1 MLYSMLQLDL
11 CPRQCDSSMLD
22 DIMQAGFTHILRGK
36 SEPSQRY
43 EVGVQYTTSYNLL
56 LHSKLFHQIHLVSG
70 PLFGLKHTTVYLY
83 IATTKLFIYIYIY
96 IHSVCYRLIVGI
108 IPAGR
113 QTKHPS
119 YHIVPVPIKF
129 CCMRFP
135 IICSKR
141 GDESTSYIYTLF
153 PIELPCTN
161 QS

>member
-83 IATTKLFIYIYIY
+83 CYHKTLY
-96 IHSVCYRLIVGI
+96 VCHRLIVGI

-141 GDESTSYIYTLF
+141 GDESTSYIYTLC
-153 PIELPCTN
+153 PIQNFHL
-161 QS
+161 SIKV